1 MMINRSEIGKNR
13 DRKKQRR
20 GCPTTSQG
28 DFSWNL
34 KKKKKKKKHEDD
46 NSRSKR
52 NYGLETMG
60 FNWGLLNGICSG
72 GHSV

>member
-34 KKKKKKKKHEDD
+34 KKKQTQKTTKMAILGA
-46 NSRSKR
+46 N
-52 NYGLETMG
+52 ETMA
-60 FNWGLLNGICSG
+60 
-72 GHSV
+72 